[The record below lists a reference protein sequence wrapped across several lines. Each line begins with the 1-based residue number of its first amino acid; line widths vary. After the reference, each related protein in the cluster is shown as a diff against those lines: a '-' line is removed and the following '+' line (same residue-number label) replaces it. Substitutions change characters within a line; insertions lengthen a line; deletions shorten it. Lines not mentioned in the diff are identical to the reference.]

1 LAHNPNYASINHN
14 LYKEDSFER
23 ANNVNL
29 NFMRLVITFLLFSVF
44 FLSSAQPHSRGDSLR
59 GKLNNA
65 RNWWDVMFYN
75 LHVSVDDNKRS
86 IAGKNTIYFKT
97 ISSGT
102 QFQID
107 LQKPLVVDSFI
118 FHQKKLELKHEF
130 DAWTVNLDPLLM
142 DAKNDSVTIYYS
154 GIPRKAKMAPWD
166 GGFIW
171 SKDKQNRKWIN
182 VACQGL
188 GASVWW
194 PLKDHQSDEPD
205 NGMIIS
211 ITANDSLVAISNG
224 NLINRVSN
232 SNKTKT
238 TTFSITN
245 PINSYDVTMYL
256 GNYVIVKD
264 SFEGKNGKL
273 KMEYIVLDYNK
284 NKADSLLKP
293 DTQKMLKSFEYWF
306 GPYPFYAD
314 GFRLVE
320 SNFLGMEH
328 QSAVAYGNKFR
339 KGYMG
344 VDRSG
349 TGIGMLWDFIII
361 HECGHEWFGNNITTK
376 DIADMWVHEGF
387 TTYSEAL
394 FIESVWG
401 KDSAS
406 KYVRGLRKSISN
418 DGPIIGNYDVN
429 KEGSGDMY
437 DKGANMIH
445 TIRQVI
451 NNDEVFHKILLGLN
465 RDFGKRTVTTKD
477 VEDYISEKSKINFK
491 PVFDQYLRSAK
502 IPKLEYK
509 IKKKQITYKWVNC
522 NSDFNM
528 PIKVRINRS
537 SPIWIYPNTTDKK
550 LKFDSKI
557 FVVTIDSDFYIR
569 KS

>member
-1 LAHNPNYASINHN
+1 M
-14 LYKEDSFER
+14 KVFK
-23 ANNVNL
+23 
-29 NFMRLVITFLLFSVF
+29 TCLLFLTF
-44 FLSSAQPHSRGDSLR
+44 FSSYAQTYTRGDSLR
-59 GKLNNA
+59 GTLNNA
-65 RNWWDVMFYN
+65 RNWWDVVFYK
-75 LHVSVDDNKRS
+75 LHVNIDDNKRS
-86 IAGKNTIYFKT
+86 ISGSNTIYFKT
-97 ISSGT
+97 ISNGT

-118 FHQKKLELKHEF
+118 FHKKKLEVTHEYN
-130 DAWTVNLDPLLM
+130 AWTVNLDPNLI
-142 DAKNDSVTIYYS
+142 DPKRDSVTIYYS

-166 GGFIW
+166 GGLIW
-171 SKDKQNRKWIN
+171 AKDKKNRKWIN

-188 GASVWW
+188 GASIWW

-205 NGMIIS
+205 YGMNIS

-224 NLINRVSN
+224 NLIKSVSN
-232 SNKTKT
+232 SNRTKT
-238 TTFSITN
+238 WTYSITN

-284 NKADSLLKP
+284 NKADSSLKP
-293 DTQKMLKSFEYWF
+293 DTQKMLKNFEYWF

-344 VDRSG
+344 TDRSG

-387 TTYSEAL
+387 TTYSEVL
-394 FIESVWG
+394 FIESEWG

-418 DGPIIGNYDVN
+418 DVPIIGNYEVN

-451 NNDEVFHKILLGLN
+451 NNDVLFHEILLGLN
-465 RDFGKRTVTTKD
+465 KDFGKRTVTSKD
-477 VEDYISEKSKINFK
+477 VEEYISEKSKINFK
-491 PVFDQYLRSAK
+491 PVFDQYLRSTK
-502 IPKLEYK
+502 IPKLEYSF
-509 IKKKQITYKWVNC
+509 KKKQLVYKWVNC

-528 PIKVRINRS
+528 PVKIKINNGPELLLE
-537 SPIWIYPNTTDKK
+537 PITNDKK
-550 LKFDSKI
+550 LKQSSKI
-557 FVVTIDSDFYIR
+557 KTVSIDPNYYIR

>member
-1 LAHNPNYASINHN
+1 M
-14 LYKEDSFER
+14 KVFK
-23 ANNVNL
+23 
-29 NFMRLVITFLLFSVF
+29 TCFLFFICFS
-44 FLSSAQPHSRGDSLR
+44 SYSQTYSRGDSLR
-59 GKLNNA
+59 GKLNNS
-65 RNWWDVMFYN
+65 RNWWDVVFYN
-75 LHVSVDDNKRS
+75 LHVTIDDNKLS
-86 IAGKNTIYFKT
+86 IQGKNTIYFKT
-97 ISSGT
+97 ISNGT
-102 QFQID
+102 QFQVD

-118 FHQKKLELKHEF
+118 FHNKKLEVKHEY
-130 DAWTVNLDPLLM
+130 DAWTVNLDPILI
-142 DAKNDSVTIYYS
+142 DAQKDSVTVYYS

-171 SKDKQNRKWIN
+171 AKDKQNRKWIN

-205 NGMIIS
+205 NGMNIS

-224 NLINRVSN
+224 NLIKRVSN

-238 TTFSITN
+238 STYSITN
-245 PINSYDVTMYL
+245 PINSYDVTLYL

-273 KMEYIVLDYNK
+273 KMEYVVLDYNK

-344 VDRSG
+344 MDRSG

-418 DGPIIGNYDVN
+418 DGPIIGNYEVN

-451 NNDEVFHKILLGLN
+451 NNDELFHEILLGLN
-465 RDFGKRTVTTKD
+465 KDFGKRTVTTKD
-477 VEDYISEKSKINFK
+477 VEDYISAESKINFK
-491 PVFDQYLRSAK
+491 PVFDQYLRSSK
-502 IPKLEYK
+502 IPKLEYT
-509 IKKKQITYKWVNC
+509 IKKKQLVYKWVNC
-522 NSDFNM
+522 NADFNM
-528 PIKVRINRS
+528 PVKVMINKGS
-537 SPIWIYPNTTDKK
+537 ELWIEPTTVEKK
-550 LKFDSKI
+550 LKQNSKI
-557 FVVTIDSDFYIR
+557 NTVDVDPNFYIR
-569 KS
+569 KN

>member
-1 LAHNPNYASINHN
+1 M
-14 LYKEDSFER
+14 KVFK
-23 ANNVNL
+23 
-29 NFMRLVITFLLFSVF
+29 TCFLFFICFS
-44 FLSSAQPHSRGDSLR
+44 SYSQTYSRGDSLR

-65 RNWWDVMFYN
+65 RNWWDVIFYN
-75 LHVSVDDNKRS
+75 LHVNVDDNKRS
-86 IAGKNTIYFKT
+86 IQGKNTIYFKT
-97 ISSGT
+97 ISGGT

-107 LQKPLVVDSFI
+107 LQKPLMVDSFI
-118 FHQKKLELKHEF
+118 FHNKKLEVKHEY
-130 DAWTVNLDPLLM
+130 DAWTVSLDPILI
-142 DAKNDSVTIYYS
+142 DAQKDSVTVYYS
-154 GIPRKAKMAPWD
+154 GTPRKAKMAPWD

-171 SKDKQNRKWIN
+171 AKDKQNRKWIN

-205 NGMIIS
+205 NGMNIS

-224 NLINRVSN
+224 NLVKRVSN

-238 TTFSITN
+238 STYSITN

-273 KMEYIVLDYNK
+273 KMEYIILDYNK

-344 VDRSG
+344 MDRSG

-418 DGPIIGNYDVN
+418 DGPIIGNYEVN

-451 NNDEVFHKILLGLN
+451 NNDEVFHEILLGLN
-465 RDFGKRTVTTKD
+465 KDFGKRTVTTKD
-477 VEDYISEKSKINFK
+477 VEEYISAKSKINFK

-509 IKKKQITYKWVNC
+509 IKKKQLVYKWVNC
-522 NSDFNM
+522 NADFNM
-528 PIKVRINRS
+528 PMKIRINRS
-537 SPIWIYPNTTDKK
+537 SPIWIYPSTTEKK

-557 FVVTIDSDFYIR
+557 FIITLDSDFYIR

>member
-1 LAHNPNYASINHN
+1 M
-14 LYKEDSFER
+14 LY
-23 ANNVNL
+23 
-29 NFMRLVITFLLFSVF
+29 
-44 FLSSAQPHSRGDSLR
+44 
-59 GKLNNA
+59 
-65 RNWWDVMFYN
+65 YN

-86 IAGKNTIYFKT
+86 ISGSNTIYFKT
-97 ISSGT
+97 ISNGT
-102 QFQID
+102 QFQVD

-118 FHQKKLELKHEF
+118 FHNKKLEVKHEF
-130 DAWTVNLDPLLM
+130 DAWTADLDPLLI
-142 DAKNDSVTIYYS
+142 DPKKDSVTIYYS

-166 GGFIW
+166 GGLIW
-171 SKDKQNRKWIN
+171 AKDKKNRKWIN

-205 NGMIIS
+205 KGMNIS

-224 NLINRVSN
+224 NLIKSIPN
-232 SNKTKT
+232 SNRTRT
-238 TTFSITN
+238 WTYSITN

-256 GNYVIVKD
+256 GSYVIVKD

-284 NKADSLLKP
+284 NKADSSLKP

-344 VDRSG
+344 MDRSG

-387 TTYSEAL
+387 TTYSEVL
-394 FIESVWG
+394 FIESEWG

-418 DGPIIGNYDVN
+418 DVPIIGNYDVN

-445 TIRQVI
+445 TIRKVI
-451 NNDEVFHKILLGLN
+451 NNDELFHEILLGLN
-465 RDFGKRTVTTKD
+465 KDFGKRTVTSKD
-477 VEDYISEKSKINFK
+477 VEEYISEKSKINLK
-491 PVFDQYLRSAK
+491 PLFDQYLRSTK
-502 IPKLEYK
+502 IPKLEFSF
-509 IKKKQITYKWVNC
+509 KKKQLVYKWVNC

-528 PIKVRINRS
+528 PVRIKINNGVELLLE
-537 SPIWIYPNTTDKK
+537 PISTDKK
-550 LKFDSKI
+550 LKHGSKI
-557 FVVTIDSDFYIR
+557 ETISVDPNYYIR

>member
-1 LAHNPNYASINHN
+1 MKVP
-14 LYKEDSFER
+14 F
-23 ANNVNL
+23 
-29 NFMRLVITFLLFSVF
+29 TFLSLIYSSFSF
-44 FLSSAQPHSRGDSLR
+44 SQGYTKADSLR
-59 GKLNNA
+59 GQLNSA
-65 RNWWDVMFYN
+65 RNWWDVTYYD
-75 LHVSVDDNKRS
+75 LHVKVDDNNHS
-86 IAGKNTIYFKT
+86 LSGKNAIYFKS
-97 ISSGT
+97 IKPGS

-107 LQKPLVVDSFI
+107 LQNPMKIDSII
-118 FHQKKLELKHEF
+118 FHNKKVEPKNEF
-130 DAWTVNLDPLLM
+130 NAWTIRLDATQVN
-142 DAKNDSVTIYYS
+142 AQKDSVTVYYS
-154 GIPRKAKMAPWD
+154 GTPRKAKMAPWD
-166 GGFIW
+166 GGMVW
-171 SKDKQNRKWIN
+171 GKDKQNRKWIN

-205 NGMIIS
+205 NGMNINL
-211 ITANDSLVAISNG
+211 TVNDSLTAISNG
-224 NLINRVSN
+224 NFVKCVSN
-232 SNKTKT
+232 NNKTKT
-238 TTFSITN
+238 WTYRVTN
-245 PINSYDVTMYL
+245 PINMYDVTMYL
-256 GNYVIVKD
+256 GNYTIVKD

-284 NKADSLLKP
+284 TKVDTFLKP
-293 DTQKMLKSFEYWF
+293 DTRNMLKSFEHWF
-306 GPYPFYAD
+306 GPYPFYED

-344 VDRSG
+344 MDRSG

-394 FIESVWG
+394 FIESLYG

-406 KYVRGLRKSISN
+406 QYVRGLRRSISN
-418 DGPIIGNYDVN
+418 DIPIIGNYEVN

-451 NNDEVFHKILLGLN
+451 NNDEIFHQILLGLN
-465 RDFGKRTVTTKD
+465 KDFAKKTVTTK
-477 VEDYISEKSKINFK
+477 EIEEYISSKAKMDLK
-491 PVFDQYLRSAK
+491 PIFDQYLRTTK
-502 IPKLEYK
+502 IPKLEFT
-509 IKKKQITYKWVNC
+509 IKKKQLTYKWVNC
-522 NSDFNM
+522 NADFNM
-528 PIKVRINRS
+528 PVKLRLNKGSEQWLNPTTSNKVLKNAAKIS
-537 SPIWIYPNTTDKK
+537 SVDVDPN
-550 LKFDSKI
+550 
-557 FVVTIDSDFYIR
+557 FYIR